1 MPKWIYSSIH
11 QNRFKSLCLLIL
23 FPVLLFLITN
33 IILTFS
39 FIDSSEWIYFLQSRK
54 IALYETNN
62 IFLLLW
68 PIIIIWWVISFFFH
82 RQIIFKFA
90 WAKPITRKENPE
102 IYNIVENLCISK
114 WLATPKIWII
124 EDNSLNAFATWW
136 NVKNGRIVFSRWL
149 LNKLNKS
156 EIEAVAWH
164 ELTHILNKDSLMMII
179 IVVFVWIIG
188 TLGQILIRSSGRS
201 SSDDNKSWGILILI
215 WFGLLLLWYLI
226 YPLIRLALSRKR
238 EYLADAG
245 SVELTKDKYAMISA
259 LQKISQDPI
268 IESIQKDTV
277 AAMCIE
283 NPFSK
288 TKSSSFFRN
297 LLSTHPSIEDRVKAL
312 ENY

>member
-11 QNRFKSLCLLIL
+11 QNRFRSLCLLIL

-54 IALYETNN
+54 MALYETNN

-68 PIIIIWWVISFFFH
+68 PIIVIWWVVSFFFH

-124 EDNSLNAFATWW
+124 EDDSLNAFATWW
-136 NVKNGRIVFSRWL
+136 NVKNWWIVFSRWI

-188 TLGQILIRSSGRS
+188 TLGQVLIRYSGRS
-201 SSDDNKSWGILILI
+201 RNEKWGNILPLI
-215 WFGLLLLWYLI
+215 WLWLLLLWYLI

-259 LQKISQDPI
+259 LQKISENPV

-288 TKSSSFFRN
+288 AKSTSFFSK
-297 LLSTHPSIEDRVKAL
+297 LLSTHPSIEDRIKML
-312 ENY
+312 SSY